1 MRVQRWLQQ
10 QNLSLLQTS
19 NVFVCIPVYLNDKSG
34 SFQGRPFQKIKVNNM
49 KLFWA
54 CVDEVTLLPHKIAVH
69 QDATENLVEAQ
80 KCAHVICVMELQK
93 KLCRWKVVTWIS
105 FSLGAKKRQFQ
116 WNIDK
121 LSCSIATTTNDCEI
135 RLESTKDQ
143 TLFEM
148 THPTASSLLL
158 VLHKSRVMSLVNGKM
173 EGAGS
178 GSIQEASLGVVRPL
192 FLMQVRAAV
201 ESFLM

>member
-1 MRVQRWLQQ
+1 
-10 QNLSLLQTS
+10 
-19 NVFVCIPVYLNDKSG
+19 
-34 SFQGRPFQKIKVNNM
+34 
-49 KLFWA
+49 
-54 CVDEVTLLPHKIAVH
+54 
-69 QDATENLVEAQ
+69 
-80 KCAHVICVMELQK
+80 
-93 KLCRWKVVTWIS
+93 
-105 FSLGAKKRQFQ
+105 
-116 WNIDK
+116 
-121 LSCSIATTTNDCEI
+121 
-135 RLESTKDQ
+135 
-143 TLFEM
+143 M